1 VQGDERATMLFS
13 ICYGRDRSGTLYH
26 NFGPLN
32 LSGGERRLNVAVSR
46 AREKIVVF
54 SSVRASELDPKKCTS
69 KGAQDLR
76 DYLAFAELGTVP
88 ASRDETRAGMDIDVD
103 AIERRLARALESR
116 GFRVDF
122 HVGRSR
128 DYRVSLALALPEAP
142 DEWILGVELDGAFH
156 QTAPTVIDRELVRA
170 GVLSSLGW
178 RTIKVSAIDVL
189 RDETKTVE
197 RIIAAARGA

>member
-1 VQGDERATMLFS
+1 M
-13 ICYGRDRSGTLYH
+13 
-26 NFGPLN
+26 
-32 LSGGERRLNVAVSR
+32 AVSR
-46 AREKIVVF
+46 AREKVIVF
-54 SSVRASELDPKKCTS
+54 SSIRASELDPKKCTS

-88 ASRDETRAGMDIDVD
+88 AARDEGQQIMEIRVS
-103 AIERRLARALESR
+103 AIERRVARLLESR
-116 GFRVDF
+116 GFRADL

-128 DYRVSLALALPEAP
+128 DYRVSIAIALPEAP

-156 QTAPTVIDRELVRA
+156 QTAPTVVDRELVRT

-189 RDETKTVE
+189 RDETKTVD
-197 RIIAAARGA
+197 RIVAAARDS